1 MNAPEQKPDD
11 NIIDFSTFRR
21 SPGGVFTA
29 QSFSSY
35 LTLRNIVAALALAT
49 FLIFLGSVASARI
62 AFLFAA
68 LLGLLGIL
76 VSEMMSRR
84 RWEGDLILQLQ
95 RMSGDYERLVRETAR
110 NRNDLMLLKRQLAD
124 AGTAARS
131 HGKAPGGDLE
141 QRMVRTLAEQLSRLG
156 DAAAVEVPEHDMS
169 AFEAGV
175 IDADSPLMSAT
186 QENIGRMIT
195 DDEVLHLVNAAVRQD
210 RIDLFLQPI
219 MALPQ
224 RKLRFY
230 EMFSRIRIKPD
241 VYLPAER
248 YIEVAMRQDLVP
260 AIDNL
265 LLLRGLQ
272 IIRDMQDDAGGAF
285 FCNIT
290 SLTLN
295 DPKFMGDLVE
305 FIAQNR
311 QMAPRLVFELG
322 QRDLAE
328 MSPDVLPILEGLSRL
343 GCRFSMD
350 GVRSMSFDF
359 AHMEVRHIRFIKAD
373 AALVLREMKERG
385 GMARLK
391 RLKAQLDTAGI
402 DLIVTKIEAERELVE
417 LLDLGIDY
425 GQGYLFGKPVPGKLS
440 APGKI

>member
-1 MNAPEQKPDD
+1 M
-11 NIIDFSTFRR
+11 
-21 SPGGVFTA
+21 
-29 QSFSSY
+29 
-35 LTLRNIVAALALAT
+35 AT

-68 LLGLLGIL
+68 LLGLLGLL

-84 RWEGDLILQLQ
+84 KWEGDLVLQLQ

-156 DAAAVEVPEHDMS
+156 DAAVAEVSDQGLT
-169 AFEAGV
+169 AFETGV
-175 IDADSPLMSAT
+175 IAADSPLMDAT
-186 QENIGRMIT
+186 QENIGRMAT
-195 DDEVLHLVNAAVRQD
+195 DEQVLALVNAAVRQD

-219 MALPQ
+219 VALPQ

-272 IIRDMQDDAGGAF
+272 LIRELEDDTGGAF

-322 QRDLAE
+322 QRDLAG

-350 GVRSMSFDF
+350 GVRSLSFDF
-359 AHMEVRHIRFIKAD
+359 EHMEVRHIRFIKAD
-373 AALVLREMKERG
+373 ATMVLREMKERG

-391 RLKAQLDTAGI
+391 RLKAQLDNAGI
-402 DLIVTKIEAERELVE
+402 DFIVTKIEAERELVE

-425 GQGYLFGKPVPGKLS
+425 GQGFLFGKPAPGKLS
-440 APGKI
+440 GSGKV